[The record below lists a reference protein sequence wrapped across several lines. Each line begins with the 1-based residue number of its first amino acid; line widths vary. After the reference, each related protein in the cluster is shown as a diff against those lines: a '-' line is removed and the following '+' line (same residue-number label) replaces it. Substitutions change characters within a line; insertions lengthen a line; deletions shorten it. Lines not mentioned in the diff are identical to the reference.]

1 MMNNSA
7 LVILSGGQDS
17 TTCLFWAKQKFDT
30 VRAITFDYGQRHR
43 IELEAAKVIA
53 QMADVEHEIISM
65 EGILLSTSPLL
76 SNEELDQYQDAQQ
89 MERTVGDRIEKTF
102 VPMRNALFLTIAVNR
117 ALAYKCDNIIIG
129 ISEEDSANY
138 PDCTNIFLDNF
149 CQLART
155 ALNSDGTRYSII
167 APLLNKTKAETVK
180 LAHAIPGCWEALA
193 YTHTSYDGKYPPT
206 DKNHA
211 NILRAKGF
219 EEAGLPDPL
228 VVRAWREGL
237 MELPETANYA
247 GLT

>member
-1 MMNNSA
+1 MNNCA

-17 TTCLFWAKQKFDT
+17 TTCLFWARQRFAN

-43 IELEAAKVIA
+43 IELEAANIVA
-53 QMADVEHEIISM
+53 QMANVEHEIIDIKN
-65 EGILLSTSPLL
+65 ILLSTSPLL
-76 SNEELDQYQDAQQ
+76 SNEELDQYENAQQ
-89 MERTVGDRIEKTF
+89 MEQVVGDRIEKTF

-117 ALAYKCDNIIIG
+117 ALAYKCNNIVIG
-129 ISEEDSANY
+129 VSEEDSANY
-138 PDCTNIFLDNF
+138 PDCTRQFLDDF

-155 ALNSDGTRYSII
+155 ALNSDGTRCSLR
-167 APLLNKTKAETVK
+167 APLLSHTKAETVK
-180 LAHAIPGCWEALA
+180 MAHAIPGCWEALA

>member
-1 MMNNSA
+1 MNNSA

-17 TTCLFWAKQKFDT
+17 STCLFWAKQKFDT

-43 IELEAAKVIA
+43 IELEAANIVA
-53 QMADVEHEIISM
+53 QMANVEHEIIDM
-65 EGILLSTSPLL
+65 KGILLSTSPLL
-76 SNEELDQYQDAQQ
+76 SDEELDQYQDAQQ
-89 MERTVGDRIEKTF
+89 MEQVVGDRIEKTF
-102 VPMRNALFLTIAVNR
+102 VPMRNALFLTISVNR
-117 ALAYKCDNIIIG
+117 ALAYKCSDIVIG
-129 ISEEDSANY
+129 VSEEDSANY
-138 PDCTNIFLDNF
+138 PDCTIEFLNDF
-149 CQLART
+149 CQLTLSALGTT
-155 ALNSDGTRYSII
+155 ANAVLN

-180 LAHAIPGCWEALA
+180 LAHSMPECWNALA

-228 VVRAWREGL
+228 VLRAWREGL

-247 GLT
+247 NLT

>member
-1 MMNNSA
+1 MNNSA

-17 TTCLFWAKQKFDT
+17 TTCLFWAKERFQT
-30 VRAITFDYGQRHR
+30 VRAITFNYGQRHR
-43 IELEAAKVIA
+43 IEIGSACKIA
-53 QMADVEHEIISM
+53 QLANVEHEIIDIKN
-65 EGILLSTSPLL
+65 ILLSTSPLL
-76 SNEELDQYQDAQQ
+76 SNEELDQYENAQQ
-89 MERTVGDRIEKTF
+89 MEQVVGNRIEKTF

-117 ALAYKCDNIIIG
+117 ALAYRCNNIVIG
-129 ISEEDSANY
+129 VSEEDSANY
-138 PDCTNIFLDNF
+138 PDCTKEFLKDF
-149 CQLART
+149 YQLAET
-155 ALNSDGTRYSII
+155 ALGAIGGLVLH
-167 APLLNKTKAETVK
+167 APLLYKTKAETVK
-180 LAHAIPGCWEALA
+180 LAHSMPECWEALA

-247 GLT
+247 NVK